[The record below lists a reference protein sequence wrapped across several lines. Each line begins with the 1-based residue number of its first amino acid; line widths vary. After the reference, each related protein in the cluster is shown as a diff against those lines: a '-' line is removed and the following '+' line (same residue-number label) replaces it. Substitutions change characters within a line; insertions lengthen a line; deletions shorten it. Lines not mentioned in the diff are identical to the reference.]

1 MAGGL
6 IDTRR
11 SSKRQR
17 LAFGSPAR
25 HNLTL
30 GQRYIGIPPP
40 PSTAAENRFPV
51 VVEED
56 DKPIYV
62 LVICSGIGNCDFAA
76 ALVSFV

>member
-6 IDTRR
+6 IDTRS

-17 LAFGSPAR
+17 VAFGSPAR
-25 HNLTL
+25 RNLTL

-40 PSTAAENRFPV
+40 PSTEAEKRFPTV
-51 VVEED
+51 IEED
-56 DKPIYV
+56 EKPIYV

-76 ALVSFV
+76 SLVRFV